1 MPFVKSS
8 QLRSPLLMEVNCS
21 LKLQQ
26 TFKCCRQHGVITT
39 PQHSH
44 IFDSMHTERSYQL
57 HFTML
62 VVRISDVEVTQ
73 LLHFIQKVE
82 GRSEIS
88 IIADQGFTIKD
99 QLHEIGISLNIPT
112 LKGVSSCQ
120 QQK

>member
-1 MPFVKSS
+1 
-8 QLRSPLLMEVNCS
+8 
-21 LKLQQ
+21 
-26 TFKCCRQHGVITT
+26 
-39 PQHSH
+39 
-44 IFDSMHTERSYQL
+44 
-57 HFTML
+57 ML